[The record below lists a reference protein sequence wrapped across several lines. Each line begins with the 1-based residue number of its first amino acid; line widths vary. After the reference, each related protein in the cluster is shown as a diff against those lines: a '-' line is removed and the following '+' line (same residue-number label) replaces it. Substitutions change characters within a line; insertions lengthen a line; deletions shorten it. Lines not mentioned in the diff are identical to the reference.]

1 MGVIQIPG
9 GLSGR
14 TYEFTIKGDA
24 PSATETARA
33 QAFIQQQEEA
43 FRQRYAE
50 RFGEELDFEDS
61 TAFGRGLD
69 IGATSAYGA
78 LGTAARSAGEGI
90 GIDFLRNLGERMEG
104 SARLEQIAEAG
115 RMQAPT
121 RLADVEGV
129 GDFLTFVG
137 EGAGQ
142 TLPEMGATIGGGLL
156 GSLAG
161 TAQGGPL
168 GGGAGFIAGSTA
180 VATPLFFGRNIQRQ
194 EQQVELGQLDEVN
207 RMNAFMT
214 AVPQA
219 LLNSVGD
226 KILATGRAL
235 GLSIPAS
242 QNLFVRIGQQGAAGA
257 VVEAPTEIAQQM
269 MERAQAGLPLDSE
282 DAIAEYVEAGV
293 LGGII
298 GAGVGGGLGAF
309 RGPEAPAAP
318 PPAAGPA
325 PAPAAPPA
333 GPATPPVPP
342 VATPPVPPVAPP
354 TPATVVN
361 TRIAT
366 VGGGP
371 ALLAT
376 LSNGQVLALPAS
388 ATQADIDAAVR
399 QYNSAQKQIIP
410 PAGPSVPP
418 TQAPPAVPPVQTA
431 ATPGLT
437 AQEEADV
444 EAELQTG
451 TPVEQTQ
458 ALLRSLLGPRLRPN
472 MYKKLE
478 TLGVGPDD
486 PVVLSELEAYIPVY
500 QRNQKL
506 MEVDPGLP
514 DRLRRHI
521 DETRARQAA
530 EAASG
535 QTQATAPTQGAQPAP
550 RVETQPAA
558 SPEFVLEPAEPDGR
572 GAGVPDNT
580 PLTETEA
587 FEAAAAAAPAQPRAA
602 EPGPVGGTV
611 APTPAAPSGTETQP
625 GALKPIS
632 WARKRFDEASQR
644 TVDETGTSS
653 IIDMAGRK
661 IVVRDVN
668 GVQVPFYLS
677 SGRAGKADVPA
688 GKWYPILGIDP
699 DTGWI
704 NKGSSAEIVN
714 YYGSD
719 ALRQAAQELDAT
731 IGDIRNDTS
740 VPSVGP
746 TGPHMD
752 LINQG
757 LSPTANEQSDTMEKF
772 NANLRNLLER
782 VNQPQTFN
790 DLAVEQST
798 PPASSIAL
806 DPAYSQE
813 AAEYAVRWAAIRAGI
828 PQTPELLAEAAK
840 VLVAKGGNPVD
851 VLESLYMPFDAPSD
865 PRLKGV

>member
-194 EQQVELGQLDEVN
+194 EQQVGLGQLDEVN

-325 PAPAAPPA
+325 PAPATPPA

-354 TPATVVN
+354 APATVVN
-361 TRIAT
+361 TRTAM

-371 ALLAT
+371 ALLVT

-535 QTQATAPTQGAQPAP
+535 QTQATAPTAPTPARGPQPAP
-550 RVETQPAA
+550 SVETQPAA
-558 SPEFVLEPAEPDGR
+558 APEFVLEPAEPDGR
-572 GAGVPDNT
+572 GAGVPDYT
-580 PLTETEA
+580 PLTEAEA
-587 FEAAAAAAPAQPRAA
+587 FEAAAAPPPAQPRAA

-625 GALKPIS
+625 GALGGRPKQADVIRALSPGQEVQL
-632 WARKRFDEASQR
+632 DQYNEANERSGSYR
-644 TVDETGTSS
+644 PFFIG
-653 IIDMAGRK
+653 ID
-661 IVVRDVN
+661 DDT
-668 GVQVPFYLS
+668 
-677 SGRAGKADVPA
+677 GRAAFMF
-688 GKWYPILGIDP
+688 P
-699 DTGWI
+699 D
-704 NKGSSAEIVN
+704 GS
-714 YYGSD
+714 GF
-719 ALRQAAQELDAT
+719 ELDLADPALDDGQY
-731 IGDIRNDTS
+731 IVS
-740 VPSVGP
+740 PA
-746 TGPHMD
+746 
-752 LINQG
+752 QG
-757 LSPTANEQSDTMEKF
+757 AAPAPAQLGEPQTFRPQQGREA
-772 NANLRNLLER
+772 
-782 VNQPQTFN
+782 QPQTTT
-790 DLAVEQST
+790 S
-798 PPASSIAL
+798 PSSRAL
-806 DPAYSQE
+806 L
-813 AAEYAVRWAAIRAGI
+813 R
-828 PQTPELLAEAAK
+828 
-840 VLVAKGGNPVD
+840 LVP
-851 VLESLYMPFDAPSD
+851 
-865 PRLKGV
+865 

>member
-1 MGVIQIPG
+1 
-9 GLSGR
+9 
-14 TYEFTIKGDA
+14 
-24 PSATETARA
+24 
-33 QAFIQQQEEA
+33 
-43 FRQRYAE
+43 
-50 RFGEELDFEDS
+50 
-61 TAFGRGLD
+61 
-69 IGATSAYGA
+69 
-78 LGTAARSAGEGI
+78 
-90 GIDFLRNLGERMEG
+90 
-104 SARLEQIAEAG
+104 
-115 RMQAPT
+115 
-121 RLADVEGV
+121 
-129 GDFLTFVG
+129 
-137 EGAGQ
+137 
-142 TLPEMGATIGGGLL
+142 
-156 GSLAG
+156 
-161 TAQGGPL
+161 
-168 GGGAGFIAGSTA
+168 
-180 VATPLFFGRNIQRQ
+180 
-194 EQQVELGQLDEVN
+194 
-207 RMNAFMT
+207 MNAFMT

-226 KILATGRAL
+226 KILLTGRAL

-282 DAIAEYVEAGV
+282 DAIAEYIEAGV

-298 GAGVGGGLGAF
+298 GAGVGGVRLA
-309 RGPEAPAAP
+309 RSVAPKLRP
-318 PPAAGPA
+318 LLRLRLLVLLLLRP
-325 PAPAAPPA
+325 PPA

-371 ALLAT
+371 ALLVT

-500 QRNQKL
+500 QRNKNL
-506 MEVDPGLP
+506 MDVDPGLP

-535 QTQATAPTQGAQPAP
+535 QTQATAPARGPQPAP
-550 RVETQPAA
+550 SVEAQPTTA
-558 SPEFVLEPAEPDGR
+558 PEFVLEPAEPDGR

-611 APTPAAPSGTETQP
+611 APTPAAPSGTATQPGALGGRPKQADVIRSLSPRQEVQIDQYGSETGRQLGTYRGYFLGLEGNIAQFMLEDGSGFGMDITDPDFEDGGYVFSPPAATSGTETQP
-625 GALKPIS
+625 GALAGARRFSGPIS
-632 WARKRFDEASQR
+632 DAE
-644 TVDETGTSS
+644 
-653 IIDMAGRK
+653 
-661 IVVRDVN
+661 
-668 GVQVPFYLS
+668 YLLRS
-677 SGRAGKADVPA
+677 LSPADQ
-688 GKWYPILGIDP
+688 
-699 DTGWI
+699 DT
-704 NKGSSAEIVN
+704 
-714 YYGSD
+714 
-719 ALRQAAQELDAT
+719 ALRT
-731 IGDIRNDTS
+731 
-740 VPSVGP
+740 
-746 TGPHMD
+746 
-752 LINQG
+752 
-757 LSPTANEQSDTMEKF
+757 
-772 NANLRNLLER
+772 
-782 VNQPQTFN
+782 
-790 DLAVEQST
+790 
-798 PPASSIAL
+798 
-806 DPAYSQE
+806 
-813 AAEYAVRWAAIRAGI
+813 
-828 PQTPELLAEAAK
+828 
-840 VLVAKGGNPVD
+840 
-851 VLESLYMPFDAPSD
+851 
-865 PRLKGV
+865 

>member
-14 TYEFTIKGDA
+14 TYELTIKGDT

-33 QAFIQQQEEA
+33 QAFVQQEEEA

-142 TLPEMGATIGGGLL
+142 TLPEMGATIGGGFL
-156 GSLAG
+156 GGLAG
-161 TAQGGPL
+161 ATQGNPL
-168 GGGAGFIAGSTA
+168 SAGAGFIAGSTA

-194 EQQVELGQLDEVN
+194 EQQVGLGQLDEVN

-226 KILATGRAL
+226 KILLTGRAL

-282 DAIAEYVEAGV
+282 DAIAEYIEAGV

-309 RGPEAPAAP
+309 RGPEAPPAP
-318 PPAAGPA
+318 PGATPPAAGPA
-325 PAPAAPPA
+325 PAPAVPPA

-472 MYKKLE
+472 MYQKLE

-486 PVVLSELEAYIPVY
+486 PVVLSELEKYIPVY
-500 QRNQKL
+500 QRNKNL
-506 MEVDPGLP
+506 MDVDPGLP

-535 QTQATAPTQGAQPAP
+535 QTQATAPARGPQPAP
-550 RVETQPAA
+550 SVEAQPTTA
-558 SPEFVLEPAEPDGR
+558 PEFVLEPAEPDGR

-587 FEAAAAAAPAQPRAA
+587 FEAAAAACR
-602 EPGPVGGTV
+602 
-611 APTPAAPSGTETQP
+611 PT
-625 GALKPIS
+625 
-632 WARKRFDEASQR
+632 
-644 TVDETGTSS
+644 
-653 IIDMAGRK
+653 
-661 IVVRDVN
+661 
-668 GVQVPFYLS
+668 
-677 SGRAGKADVPA
+677 
-688 GKWYPILGIDP
+688 
-699 DTGWI
+699 
-704 NKGSSAEIVN
+704 
-714 YYGSD
+714 
-719 ALRQAAQELDAT
+719 
-731 IGDIRNDTS
+731 
-740 VPSVGP
+740 
-746 TGPHMD
+746 
-752 LINQG
+752 
-757 LSPTANEQSDTMEKF
+757 
-772 NANLRNLLER
+772 
-782 VNQPQTFN
+782 
-790 DLAVEQST
+790 
-798 PPASSIAL
+798 
-806 DPAYSQE
+806 
-813 AAEYAVRWAAIRAGI
+813 
-828 PQTPELLAEAAK
+828 
-840 VLVAKGGNPVD
+840 
-851 VLESLYMPFDAPSD
+851 
-865 PRLKGV
+865 